1 MFKRSHRVS
10 LALLIS
16 LCSVNVYADD
26 GEWAFSTGFDYSSGD
41 YGGDPV
47 DTDITFIPFTT
58 SYKTGRWKFK
68 ATIPWVRIIGPGTV
82 VGAGDGGVVIG
93 NSNNGQATRTNESGL
108 GDIWLSG
115 TYESQLVPPE
125 LFYLDLTGKIKLP
138 TADEDKG
145 LGTGETDYTLQ
156 ADLFKPLGQFTP
168 FATVAYKIKGD
179 PSGVNLDNVFY
190 LSGGTDFRVS
200 DTSNI
205 GASLDYQEAS
215 TSASDDSLDLFAYLN
230 QKIDSNWSYTLYGYK
245 GLQDGSPDFGMG
257 LQTTYKP

>member
-1 MFKRSHRVS
+1 MQTTYKQLS
-10 LALLIS
+10 LALLLATSSAI
-16 LCSVNVYADD
+16 VAADE
-26 GEWAFSTGFDYSSGD
+26 GQWAFSTGIDYSSGD
-41 YGGDPV
+41 YGGDPI

-58 SYKTGRWKFK
+58 SYKTGQWKFK

-82 VGAGDGGVVIG
+82 VGAGDGGVVVG
-93 NSNNGQATRTNESGL
+93 SSNSVTRSNESGL
-108 GDIWLSG
+108 GDIWLSAS
-115 TYESQLVPPE
+115 YETEFIPPE

-179 PSGVNLDNVFY
+179 PSGVDLDNVFY
-190 LSGGTDFRVS
+190 LSGGSDFRIS
-200 DTSNI
+200 DNSNI
-205 GASLDYQEAS
+205 GASLDFQEAS
-215 TSASDDSLDLFAYLN
+215 TSSSDDSLDLFAYLN
-230 QKIDSNWSYTLYGYK
+230 QKLNGHWSYTFYGYK
-245 GLQDGSPDFGMG
+245 GLEDGSPDYGLG

>member
-1 MFKRSHRVS
+1 MRTTHKQLG
-10 LALLIS
+10 LALLLAAFS
-16 LCSVNVYADD
+16 ATASADE
-26 GEWAFSTGFDYSSGD
+26 GQWAFSTGIDYSNGD

-58 SYKTGRWKFK
+58 SYQTGQWKFK

-82 VGAGDGGVVIG
+82 VGAGDGGVVVSSG
-93 NSNNGQATRTNESGL
+93 SGLTSRTNESGL
-108 GDIWLSG
+108 GDIWLSA
-115 TYESQLVPPE
+115 TYETQFIPPE

-156 ADLFKPLGQFTP
+156 ADIFKPLGQFTP

-215 TSASDDSLDLFAYLN
+215 TSSSDDALDVFAYLN
-230 QKIDSNWSYTLYGYK
+230 QKVNRNWSYTFYGYK
-245 GLQDGSPDFGMG
+245 GLEDGSPDYGLG

>member
-1 MFKRSHRVS
+1 MQTIHKQLG
-10 LALLIS
+10 LALLLAVS
-16 LCSVNVYADD
+16 SANVIADE
-26 GEWAFSTGFDYSSGD
+26 GQWAFSTGIDFSNGD
-41 YGGDPV
+41 YGGDPI

-58 SYKTGRWKFK
+58 SYQTGQWKLK

-82 VGAGDGGVVIG
+82 VGAGDGGVVLG
-93 NSNNGQATRTNESGL
+93 NGSNQLTRTNESGL
-108 GDIWLSG
+108 GDIWLSA
-115 TYESQLVPPE
+115 TYETQFIPPE

-156 ADLFKPLGQFTP
+156 TDVFKPLGQFTP

-179 PSGVNLDNVFY
+179 PSGVDLDNVFY
-190 LSGGTDFRVS
+190 LSGGSDFKVS

-215 TSASDDSLDLFAYLN
+215 TSSSDDALDLFAYLN
-230 QKIDSNWSYTLYGYK
+230 QKINTNWSYTFYGYK
-245 GLQDGSPDFGMG
+245 GLEDGSPDYGLG